1 VGYPSFGTALAGE
14 RLLVNYL
21 IPPAAPANALV
32 FRAVG
37 NGSQYQ
43 RYYVLQDADW
53 NVMVELAAIYHAIGN
68 LYTWDMMSDMRIAVG
83 QLWQES
89 NTFNPL
95 PTTRADFEHFGIVHG
110 PELVERMA
118 DTNELGGFIQS
129 LRRWPERPEIV
140 GLVRLPAWP
149 SGAATSDT
157 FAWIRQEMTTALR
170 RALPVDAVLLALHG
184 ALVAEQTPDV
194 EGEVLHAFRAIIGP
208 SVPLVATL
216 DLHAN
221 ITERMVRAADA
232 LVLYHTVPH
241 IDVFETGQRGAAVLR
256 RILVDG
262 VQPVTAFLKL
272 PLVVPAER
280 ANTQDPA
287 SVSHALRRQLQVL
300 ESRPGILSAGLATV
314 QPWLDIPELGSSVV
328 VVAEGDN
335 EIAAKTCEEIAAEV
349 WRRRREYLPELVSV
363 ADGVRAAHENK
374 EGLVVLSDSADA
386 TTSGATGDST
396 AVLSELLKYDWPRPA
411 LVTLVDADGVEM
423 AQRLGI
429 GAEITTELG
438 GKRFPIPSR
447 TGGMGRC
454 LPLRVTA
461 QIQHLFEA
469 RFLLSGH
476 LARNMPIDMGL
487 SAVLRCGQVHIVVTS
502 RSGPH
507 FAPQLFQTA
516 GLDPFAASVLVA
528 KSPCGF
534 RAAYEPRARKILVV
548 RAPGCAPSDFW
559 NYPYRLIPRPIWP
572 WDELETWTRAP
583 VIVS

>member
-1 VGYPSFGTALAGE
+1 
-14 RLLVNYL
+14 
-21 IPPAAPANALV
+21 
-32 FRAVG
+32 
-37 NGSQYQ
+37 
-43 RYYVLQDADW
+43 
-53 NVMVELAAIYHAIGN
+53 
-68 LYTWDMMSDMRIAVG
+68 MRIAVG

-95 PTTRADFEHFGIVHG
+95 PTTRADFEHFGIVRG
-110 PELVERMA
+110 AELVEQMA

-129 LRRWPERPEIV
+129 LQRWPEQPEIV

-157 FAWIRQEMTTALR
+157 FTWIRQEMMDALR
-170 RALPVDAVLLALHG
+170 RALPLDAVLLALHG

-194 EGEVLHAFRAIIGP
+194 EGEVLHAFRAMIGP

-221 ITERMVRAADA
+221 ITERMVGAADA
-232 LVLYHTVPH
+232 LVLYHTAPH

-256 RILVDG
+256 RILVEG
-262 VQPVTAFLKL
+262 VRPVTAFQKM

-287 SVSHALRRQLQVL
+287 SVSHALHERLQALERQ
-300 ESRPGILSAGLATV
+300 PGILAAGLATV

-328 VVAEGDN
+328 IVTEGDG
-335 EIAAKTCEEIAAEV
+335 ELAVKRCEEIAAEV

-363 ADGVRAAHENK
+363 ADGVRAAYENE

-411 LVTLVDADGVEM
+411 LVTLVDAEVAEM

-429 GAEITTELG
+429 GAEITTEMG
-438 GKRFPIPSR
+438 GKLNPRFAQ
-447 TGGMGRC
+447 
-454 LPLRVTA
+454 PLQVTVR
-461 QIQHLFEA
+461 IQHLFEA
-469 RFLLSGH
+469 RFVLSGH

-516 GLDPFAASVLVA
+516 GLDPFSASVLVA

-534 RAAYEPRARKILVV
+534 RAAYAPHARKILVV

-559 NYPYRLIPRPIWP
+559 NYPYRNIPRPIWP
-572 WDELETWTRAP
+572 WDEIQTWTPAP
-583 VIVS
+583 QVIASARSSLS